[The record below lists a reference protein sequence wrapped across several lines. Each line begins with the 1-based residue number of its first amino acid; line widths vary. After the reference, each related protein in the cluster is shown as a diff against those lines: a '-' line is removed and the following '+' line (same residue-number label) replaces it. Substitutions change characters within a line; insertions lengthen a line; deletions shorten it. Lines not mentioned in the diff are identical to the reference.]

1 MMNFATYDTN
11 DNTIW
16 GTGPTEAASISDA
29 RDWLGRNSDDAI
41 DTLTTEPCSQAL
53 VDRVLS
59 CGGQVQ
65 WQWSGTLSRYMDLAE

>member
-1 MMNFATYDTN
+1 MTNFATYDTN

-29 RDWLGRNSDDAI
+29 RDWLGRNGDDAI